1 MDISGSELPNNV
13 GGNGVEGNGQK
24 KFVGRHDVQRS
35 SGAKPPK
42 SPESTKKRQKTKT
55 LAKEREVVS
64 LDEVF
69 KKEEFNGRAY
79 GVGFRGKSIR
89 FVDKKSADAC
99 REFAMNKLKGRPKI
113 ATQERQLHHSDR
125 SVIAFSQATQDDL
138 EKNVFLYMIDKNG
151 EMVPLSQDQKESL
164 KLQYQAM
171 QAFQDNVQ
179 TQTNDVM
186 PQQDPIANDE
196 QNIQNQPMQ
205 PQNLVANDWQQVQQ
219 QQENIQKQEGKV
231 MSSLNQ
237 QPGDVVQFDE
247 QRQTNAGA
255 MAIGAQSRQA
265 VVHGNVSRADQLC
278 QFIDQSVQC
287 IQNMNVQNMKSP
299 NDTAELWQC
308 LHMMFGYVQLI
319 YASCSELETVDNDRA
334 LQINDA
340 LLEVLGFFS
349 SGNQQVQQLQAAL
362 RQQGPTLQN
371 MQSVL
376 NLLTV
381 AQNQGISA
389 SQMQGMLTYA
399 PNGGSASQ
407 MQEDIQPFDAQNQ
420 FLTGIVGQIGEIIN
434 RMREI
439 RQQGGDLS
447 RMQGCLYEMQDK
459 VSILNKALESMNGGD
474 RRLQVKVMHEL
485 GLAMQNVQNI
495 VYKDKVVN
503 ANELQLTV
511 ARLKFGGILTMTD
524 IDNILG
530 RVDESLKDAQC
541 QVGLQII
548 KEQLG
553 QNIANMQ
560 QIEQEFNVLLQQGI
574 TSQGLQY
581 LSNRMQGIDQRG
593 QEIEQAINALS
604 QLPNAQQDQINALR
618 GQLGNIAQ
626 RYQVLI
632 SLGRYLNN
640 PQLLHQE
647 LDAIEQGFNKLLQQG
662 IKDDGLLVL
671 ANKLQVLSDRL
682 QALGAQGQE
691 IEQAINVLSQLPN
704 ATQDQIN
711 VLRGQLG
718 STAQRYQKLIQ
729 LQGYLQ
735 RIQGLRNKLHDV
747 PNELRKL
754 QKRFSETLGDPLFQN
769 QKVNRLW
776 LEFNDMCERFGEI
789 CNEEMAISEK
799 VEGVNPQNGIS
810 NDQRNDLAILLK
822 NTSKVREHVQNRL
835 IDVALDAIEWQIAP
849 LFKEEGMF
857 APVSNWRS
865 GFNGVQNEIDHLRKK
880 LNSGQAVTHEELQNL
895 FNDLFQFLQ
904 DPEQRSK
911 LAALVATIA
920 GAVSA
925 TGFGALATGA
935 SSGGSVSGA
944 ITGTIVGMSATVPV
958 ACCMACLASL
968 CVTIGGAMHM
978 YSRS

>member
-13 GGNGVEGNGQK
+13 GCNCVEGNGQK
-24 KFVGRHDVQRS
+24 KSVGRHDVRRS

-55 LAKEREVVS
+55 LAKEREAVS

-179 TQTNDVM
+179 MQTNDVM

-299 NDTAELWQC
+299 NDTAEYWQC
-308 LHMMFGYVQLI
+308 LHMMFGYAQLI

-389 SQMQGMLTYA
+389 SQMQGMLTYV
-399 PNGGSASQ
+399 PNGGNVSQ
-407 MQEDIQPFDAQNQ
+407 TQSDTQPFDAQNQ
-420 FLTGIVGQIGEIIN
+420 PLMKILERIGEIRN
-434 RMREI
+434 YMRGARYGDDCYGDKDPSKLPGYLREMRGEI
-439 RQQGGDLS
+439 
-447 RMQGCLYEMQDK
+447 
-459 VSILNKALESMNGGD
+459 LELKQEWQNINGGD
-474 RRLQVKVMHEL
+474 QQLQIKITRELSSIVQQVRSIVRQTGRGNPVKILQQAEAWVQQP
-485 GLAMQNVQNI
+485 GNVLSVQDTNNI
-495 VYKDKVVN
+495 LDQVN
-503 ANELQLTV
+503 KFLLQLEQKVPTYV
-511 ARLKFGGILTMTD
+511 PNGGNAQQPQNDIQSRQQMTQT
-524 IDNILG
+524 
-530 RVDESLKDAQC
+530 A
-541 QVGLQII
+541 
-548 KEQLG
+548 
-553 QNIANMQ
+553 
-560 QIEQEFNVLLQQGI
+560 
-574 TSQGLQY
+574 
-581 LSNRMQGIDQRG
+581 
-593 QEIEQAINALS
+593 NALS
-604 QLPNAQQDQINALR
+604 LRPNVSQSQIKTAKRRQESKPKRSASNR
-618 GQLGNIAQ
+618 RIA
-626 RYQVLI
+626 
-632 SLGRYLNN
+632 
-640 PQLLHQE
+640 
-647 LDAIEQGFNKLLQQG
+647 
-662 IKDDGLLVL
+662 GL
-671 ANKLQVLSDRL
+671 
-682 QALGAQGQE
+682 
-691 IEQAINVLSQLPN
+691 
-704 ATQDQIN
+704 
-711 VLRGQLG
+711 
-718 STAQRYQKLIQ
+718 TA
-729 LQGYLQ
+729 
-735 RIQGLRNKLHDV
+735 
-747 PNELRKL
+747 
-754 QKRFSETLGDPLFQN
+754 
-769 QKVNRLW
+769 
-776 LEFNDMCERFGEI
+776 
-789 CNEEMAISEK
+789 
-799 VEGVNPQNGIS
+799 
-810 NDQRNDLAILLK
+810 
-822 NTSKVREHVQNRL
+822 
-835 IDVALDAIEWQIAP
+835 VA
-849 LFKEEGMF
+849 G
-857 APVSNWRS
+857 
-865 GFNGVQNEIDHLRKK
+865 
-880 LNSGQAVTHEELQNL
+880 
-895 FNDLFQFLQ
+895 
-904 DPEQRSK
+904 
-911 LAALVATIA
+911 A
-920 GAVSA
+920 GAVAAGAAAVKASTMCYSA
-925 TGFGALATGA
+925 GSAIA
-935 SSGGSVSGA
+935 SVQ
-944 ITGTIVGMSATVPV
+944 TVCFPLLGMGPIGWATVGLGLG
-958 ACCMACLASL
+958 ATA
-968 CVTIGGAMHM
+968 IGGAM
-978 YSRS
+978 YLLRKEQ

>member
-13 GGNGVEGNGQK
+13 GCNCVEGNGQK
-24 KFVGRHDVQRS
+24 KSVGRHDVRRS

-255 MAIGAQSRQA
+255 MAVGAQSRQA

-319 YASCSELETVDNDRA
+319 YAYCSELETVDNDRA

-340 LLEVLGFFS
+340 LLEILGFFS

-389 SQMQGMLTYA
+389 SQMQGMLTYV
-399 PNGGSASQ
+399 PNGGNVSQ
-407 MQEDIQPFDAQNQ
+407 PQNDIQS
-420 FLTGIVGQIGEIIN
+420 
-434 RMREI
+434 
-439 RQQGGDLS
+439 RQQ
-447 RMQGCLYEMQDK
+447 
-459 VSILNKALESMNGGD
+459 
-474 RRLQVKVMHEL
+474 
-485 GLAMQNVQNI
+485 
-495 VYKDKVVN
+495 
-503 ANELQLTV
+503 
-511 ARLKFGGILTMTD
+511 MTQT
-524 IDNILG
+524 
-530 RVDESLKDAQC
+530 A
-541 QVGLQII
+541 
-548 KEQLG
+548 
-553 QNIANMQ
+553 
-560 QIEQEFNVLLQQGI
+560 
-574 TSQGLQY
+574 
-581 LSNRMQGIDQRG
+581 
-593 QEIEQAINALS
+593 NALS
-604 QLPNAQQDQINALR
+604 LRPNVSQSQIKTAKRRQESKPKRSASNR
-618 GQLGNIAQ
+618 RIA
-626 RYQVLI
+626 
-632 SLGRYLNN
+632 
-640 PQLLHQE
+640 
-647 LDAIEQGFNKLLQQG
+647 
-662 IKDDGLLVL
+662 GL
-671 ANKLQVLSDRL
+671 
-682 QALGAQGQE
+682 
-691 IEQAINVLSQLPN
+691 
-704 ATQDQIN
+704 
-711 VLRGQLG
+711 
-718 STAQRYQKLIQ
+718 TA
-729 LQGYLQ
+729 
-735 RIQGLRNKLHDV
+735 
-747 PNELRKL
+747 
-754 QKRFSETLGDPLFQN
+754 
-769 QKVNRLW
+769 
-776 LEFNDMCERFGEI
+776 
-789 CNEEMAISEK
+789 
-799 VEGVNPQNGIS
+799 
-810 NDQRNDLAILLK
+810 
-822 NTSKVREHVQNRL
+822 
-835 IDVALDAIEWQIAP
+835 VA
-849 LFKEEGMF
+849 G
-857 APVSNWRS
+857 
-865 GFNGVQNEIDHLRKK
+865 
-880 LNSGQAVTHEELQNL
+880 
-895 FNDLFQFLQ
+895 
-904 DPEQRSK
+904 
-911 LAALVATIA
+911 A
-920 GAVSA
+920 GAVAAGAAAVKASTMCYSA
-925 TGFGALATGA
+925 GSAIA
-935 SSGGSVSGA
+935 SVQ
-944 ITGTIVGMSATVPV
+944 TVCFPLLGMGPIGWATVGLGLG
-958 ACCMACLASL
+958 ATA
-968 CVTIGGAMHM
+968 IGGAM
-978 YSRS
+978 YLLRKEQ